1 MAEYEAKVAVR
12 RKLRMA
18 GNDEAADSV
27 KVFDDEK

>member
-18 GNDEAADSV
+18 GKDEAADSV
-27 KVFDDEK
+27 QVFDDDE